1 MMFVPKDGS
10 EFDKSK
16 SRAVWNA
23 AGGPGAWLT
32 HGSAPVKIEPTIVD
46 DITQL
51 TGGKL

>member
-23 AGGPGAWLT
+23 ANGPGSWLT
-32 HGSAPVKIEPTIVD
+32 HGSAPARIETSVVD

-51 TGGKL
+51 AGEN